1 MSEPTAE
8 IPAENPASSTAGG
21 SDQPKTESHDPAVP
35 AAYAAF
41 MREGWGDR
49 RLDMPRHPVAERAA
63 ERRTKLAAAFPDD
76 RLVLPAGTYK
86 VRANDTDYRFRPD
99 TAHTYFSG
107 NQTSDAV
114 LVIDGGEATL

>member
-8 IPAENPASSTAGG
+8 NPAETAQAATE
-21 SDQPKTESHDPAVP
+21 QPKTESHDPAVP

-49 RLDMPRHPVAERAA
+49 TLDMPRHPIADLAAARRAA
-63 ERRTKLAAAFPDD
+63 LAGAFPDD

-86 VRANDTDYRFRPD
+86 VRANDTD
-99 TAHTYFSG
+99 
-107 NQTSDAV
+107 
-114 LVIDGGEATL
+114 